1 MCFHQMVMLIC
12 AAVVSQLL
20 TSKNVSSVLSLY
32 DYHNVFIHNKKV
44 NINIFFLF
52 IEAGMSSNGFYSL
65 S

>member
-1 MCFHQMVMLIC
+1 MFSSNGDADMCCGGIS
-12 AAVVSQLL
+12 AS